1 MNLKDAKESMKL
13 KEAQREDRPGRG
25 NKTKM

>member
-13 KEAQREDRPGRG
+13 KETQREDRPGRG